1 MDVTL
6 EQVERLREKAKV
18 SYEDAKWALEQADG
32 DLLAALI
39 VLERAGKIPGGSGGA
54 YSTHPGGADESAPHW
69 THSERA
75 KPGGTQDSSRHAR
88 HSAFWAD
95 IKNILK
101 KGLRLLGFGMSSQ
114 FEIWRRGELLTC
126 LPVLILIVLV
136 VAFFW
141 VTVPLIVIGL
151 LFGCSYRVAGTGARK
166 EEIDAAIWD
175 FLNAFR
181 TLFHRSED
189 SVS

>member
-18 SYEDAKWALEQADG
+18 SYADAKWALEQADG

-39 VLERAGKIPGGSGGA
+39 VLERTGKISGGSGGA
-54 YSTHPGGADESAPHW
+54 YSTHPGGMDESSPHW
-69 THSERA
+69 THGERA
-75 KPGGTQDSSRHAR
+75 ESGSAPDSSRHA
-88 HSAFWAD
+88 HHATLWAN
-95 IKNILK
+95 IKNMLK

-114 FEIWRRGELLTC
+114 FEIWRRGEMLTG

-136 VAFFW
+136 AAFFW
-141 VTVPLIVIGL
+141 VTVPLIVVGL
-151 LFGCSYRVAGTGARK
+151 LFGCSYRITGTGARK
-166 EEIDAAIWD
+166 EEIDGAIWD

-181 TLFHRSED
+181 NLFHQGKD
-189 SVS
+189 SAS